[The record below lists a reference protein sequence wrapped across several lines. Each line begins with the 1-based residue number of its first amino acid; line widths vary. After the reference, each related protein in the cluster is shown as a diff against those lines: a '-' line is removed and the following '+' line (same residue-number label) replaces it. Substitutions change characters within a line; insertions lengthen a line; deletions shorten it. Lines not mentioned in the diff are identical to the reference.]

1 MLSLTTIQSSTL
13 FINQYAKSHSSENLF
28 GSTLRLTNDSIKNN
42 INLSTNKFQSFDNS
56 LEYNIMKD
64 GSTLTKT
71 QIKVILTVVII
82 ISFIMFIMVIFRF
95 KNACRDQEIH
105 NIQTEIIRQSA
116 RQYSE
121 PSSRRGSIGYYTR
134 KYSHTPGIRFEEHL
148 NNSSSTKRFSVP
160 TCNHSSKQIANAI
173 VSSLPVESL
182 ATKTTTTTTAH
193 HHHVTSSCKT
203 SNHINNSYVSI
214 AIKPFVRKSC
224 STIGISRVD
233 KLPGIIRVFFSSL
246 TILSIHCQS
255 RRLILCTVP
264 PHILCRPNTV
274 RYSLVFHVHDQRQ
287 RRHTTSNRYIK
298 VSSPALR
305 KFCLP
310 CITTRNHHRHSH
322 HHHHSHHNN
331 RQQSNRNKTLK
342 NNQQQIITTP
352 AAIITSESNII
363 ESSQRFEVAPRTNHT
378 ISTTPVV
385 HSSEYLQENDANHL
399 HEQHQNF
406 ETSLQNIKLEKKDD
420 EISVEAEITPT
431 KVVSESILLTLS
443 SPGNEITRSNEDDMC
458 DDQTPLL
465 TSELASNIKD
475 STDRNTRK
483 YSLNAL
489 LPLAR
494 SPNSHPLSSSST
506 VTTAIDSQ
514 NAGDDNKN
522 RNHFDLKSRRR
533 ISLSSALRRSS
544 FAKQSQTVN
553 SIIDSTNQN
562 QLTIS
567 PSHISLPTSNNNNNN
582 NHYQSSTADSDSSDR
597 TSLLKAKTLI
607 SKNQLK
613 KKSSSITPIK
623 SSSISSYRKDFMQKI
638 ERFRFIDDSASST
651 TTVTS
656 PVESIDRMNGH
667 RPCSHLIT
675 SAIEQFDDYVR
686 SKYDNNDD
694 INSYIDRLDSDMLKN
709 GTYSDLNILSS
720 TNNNISKQKL
730 QTIQQ
735 QHTVFKPVKNISSEL
750 ETGDYRQ
757 TIRNSSAPITIPS
770 QHTKHNYPSD
780 NSIARPTTI
789 ITNGHSRSMDFQS
802 INNNNRHELIRPIT
816 LTNPGTIYEASSS
829 SIATLTS
836 VRSSNSLEF
845 DDDTKPSGV
854 LVDDDFLPMSSPVDD
869 HFWDMTIPKH
879 HHKFNNNNNNKKE
892 CFPNV
897 GSSPDIEIKHFDV
910 QQINKLSSSID
921 QALSET
927 SCDEDDDNNN
937 NTLLNQQKFS
947 IHEYKLKELQKPI
960 VVHRSLFNPSIHST
974 EQISH
979 NNDLI
984 SLPIKKLSLDH
995 TNDESLLEKFAS
1007 ANNESI
1013 QIPIR
1018 SPPFRTSTTNDVI
1031 LSTQQQQQQ
1040 QQQQHPQTIYEEDDT
1055 QESSTNDN
1063 VSDESA
1069 DNGEIDLVH
1078 EFELSQKQELTNNNN
1093 LWSTNDR
1100 NIFILQEDDLL
1111 SALVTTQTQSQ
1122 PINRPL
1128 PPSIMKITNN
1138 KSFDSIDEQQTTATT
1153 TMASLKPKVRFNLDP
1168 QYEREREWN
1177 KVNKLLG
1184 NSVEWTDEFEV

>member
-1 MLSLTTIQSSTL
+1 MLDKMDHTR
-13 FINQYAKSHSSENLF
+13 H
-28 GSTLRLTNDSIKNN
+28 GIKN
-42 INLSTNKFQSFDNS
+42 
-56 LEYNIMKD
+56 KD
-64 GSTLTKT
+64 QYRS
-71 QIKVILTVVII
+71 
-82 ISFIMFIMVIFRF
+82 
-95 KNACRDQEIH
+95 ACRDQETH
-105 NIQTEIIRQSA
+105 NIQTEIIQRRA

-134 KYSHTPGIRFEEHL
+134 KYSQTPGIHFDEHF
-148 NNSSSTKRFSVP
+148 NNSSSTKRFSAP
-160 TCNHSSKQIANAI
+160 TCNHSSKPIAYAI
-173 VSSLPVESL
+173 VSSLPIESL
-182 ATKTTTTTTAH
+182 ATTTTTTTTTTH

-214 AIKPFVRKSC
+214 AIKPLVRKSC
-224 STIGISRVD
+224 STIGIN
-233 KLPGIIRVFFSSL
+233 KLPVIIRVSFSSL

-287 RRHTTSNRYIK
+287 RRHTTSNRCIK
-298 VSSPALR
+298 VSSPTLR

-310 CITTRNHHRHSH
+310 CITTRNHHRS
-322 HHHHSHHNN
+322 HHHHSHHHN
-331 RQQSNRNKTLK
+331 RPQSNRHKTLK
-342 NNQQQIITTP
+342 NNQQQINITP
-352 AAIITSESNII
+352 AAIITTENNII
-363 ESSQRFEVAPRTNHT
+363 ESSQRFEVAPRTNHR

-385 HSSEYLQENDANHL
+385 HSSEYLQDNDANHF

-406 ETSLQNIKLEKKDD
+406 ETSLQNTKLEKKDD

-465 TSELASNIKD
+465 TSELASTVKD

-489 LPLAR
+489 LPIAR
-494 SPNSHPLSSSST
+494 SSNSHPLFSSST
-506 VTTAIDSQ
+506 VTTAAGSQ
-514 NAGDDNKN
+514 SAGDDNKN
-522 RNHFDLKSRRR
+522 RTRVELKSRRR
-533 ISLSSALRRSS
+533 ISLSSALRRNS
-544 FAKQSQTVN
+544 FAKQSQIV
-553 SIIDSTNQN
+553 SPLIDSTNQT

-567 PSHISLPTSNNNNNN
+567 PPNISLPTYNNNNNN
-582 NHYQSSTADSDSSDR
+582 NNNQSSTADSDSSDR
-597 TSLLKAKTLI
+597 TSLLKTKPLI

-656 PVESIDRMNGH
+656 PVESIDRINGH
-667 RPCSHLIT
+667 QPCSHLIT

-686 SKYDNNDD
+686 SKYNNNDE
-694 INSYIDRLDSDMLKN
+694 IKSYIDRLDSDMLKN
-709 GTYSDLNILSS
+709 GTYSDLNILNS
-720 TNNNISKQKL
+720 TNNNITKQSP

-735 QHTVFKPVKNISSEL
+735 QPTVFKPVKNISSEL

-770 QHTKHNYPSD
+770 QHSKHNYTSD

-802 INNNNRHELIRPIT
+802 IINNNRRELIRPIT
-816 LTNPGTIYEASSS
+816 LTNPGTIYETSSS

-879 HHKFNNNNNNKKE
+879 RHKFNNNNNNKKE

-921 QALSET
+921 QTLSET

-937 NTLLNQQKFS
+937 NNNNNNILLNQQKYS

-960 VVHRSLFNPSIHST
+960 VIHRSLFNPSIQSA
-974 EQISH
+974 EQINH

-984 SLPIKKLSLDH
+984 SIPIKKLSLDH

-1007 ANNESI
+1007 ASNESI

-1018 SPPFRTSTTNDVI
+1018 SPPFRTSTTSDII

-1093 LWSTNDR
+1093 LWSANDR

-1111 SALVTTQTQSQ
+1111 SALVTTQTQPQ

-1128 PPSIMKITNN
+1128 PPSIMKITSN
-1138 KSFDSIDEQQTTATT
+1138 KSIDSIDEQPPLTTT
-1153 TMASLKPKVRFNLDP
+1153 TMNSLKPKVRFNLDP